1 MASTLRLRSMRT
13 LLRTHRPKAPRTLCA
28 AAYTGWATCQ
38 RRTVSSVGRL
48 RSGCSSAVP
57 QRRGLATLSGIDPD
71 PFIRAGTLALQ
82 QGDPEEATRQFTL
95 AVVANPAH
103 PTGYCYRAECRVALG
118 HYAEA
123 IEDFQKATELAP
135 QLVRLKLG

>member
-1 MASTLRLRSMRT
+1 MEHRRINGHLNIWRL
-13 LLRTHRPKAPRTLCA
+13 C
-28 AAYTGWATCQ
+28 
-38 RRTVSSVGRL
+38 V
-48 RSGCSSAVP
+48 AV
-57 QRRGLATLSGIDPD
+57 
-71 PFIRAGTLALQ
+71 AGTLALQ

-123 IEDFQKATELAP
+123 IKDFQKATELAP